1 MIVGPTGGGK
11 TKIYKVLA
19 RAMSQLAHQEKYEKV
34 FVDCL
39 NPKSIT
45 QDQLYGFSDPATQE
59 WQDGILAKIVLECS
73 KDESPNYRWVM
84 FDGPVDAIWIENM
97 NTVLDDNKKLCL
109 NSGQVIPLT
118 PRMTM
123 MFEVADLAVASPATV
138 SRCGMVYV
146 EPASLGLEPYF
157 ISWLNT
163 LPPKVAALEGIR
175 IKLKELGDKTLESG
189 CYFVRHDIK
198 EPVKTVDNNIIQ
210 SLFRIMDCYLADY
223 IETEIKKVTAE
234 KIEDLFAMIP

>member
-1 MIVGPTGGGK
+1 
-11 TKIYKVLA
+11 
-19 RAMSQLAHQEKYEKV
+19 
-34 FVDCL
+34 
-39 NPKSIT
+39 
-45 QDQLYGFSDPATQE
+45 
-59 WQDGILAKIVLECS
+59 
-73 KDESPNYRWVM
+73 M

-118 PRMTM
+118 PRMNM
-123 MFEVADLAVASPATV
+123 IFEVADLAVASPATV

-175 IKLKELGDKTLESG
+175 IKLKELGDKTLEDG

-223 IETEIKKVTAE
+223 IETEIKKVNAE
-234 KIEDLFAMIP
+234 KVEDLFAMIP